1 MSWWNTWLAEPLSS
15 EFMVRALIATV
26 ALSVAAPLAGV
37 WIVSR
42 RMVYLA
48 DAMSHS
54 MLAGVAGAAIL
65 GGSLLVGGLVSALV
79 LALAVSWL
87 VTKARATE
95 DGAIGVAGQALFAL
109 GIIGVSYQ
117 QDPRAL
123 SHVLFGNPLTVTWRD
138 VAVDVVLASLVIVG
152 LVLAKPLLI
161 ATTFDPQHARTV
173 GIRVG
178 VVDVLL
184 LTALAVIVVVGLV
197 TVGVLMAIT
206 LTVAPAVAAR
216 MASDRLDIVLLVSA
230 VLGLVAGIGGLFVSY
245 HASLP
250 TGPAVALAA
259 TLTVVGAY
267 FFRRLRRGLS
277 RAASRHT
284 HSETMVR
291 S

>member
-216 MASDRLDIVLLVSA
+216 MASDRLDSVLFVSA

-267 FFRRLRRGLS
+267 FFRRLRRGVS

>member
-267 FFRRLRRGLS
+267 FFRRLRRGVS

-284 HSETMVR
+284 HSEAMVR

>member
-216 MASDRLDIVLLVSA
+216 MASDRLDSVLFVSA

>member
-138 VAVDVVLASLVIVG
+138 VAVDVVLASLVILG

-216 MASDRLDIVLLVSA
+216 MASDRLDVVLPLSA
-230 VLGLVAGIGGLFVSY
+230 VLGLVAGIGGLFVAY

-250 TGPAVALAA
+250 TGPTVALAA

-267 FFRRLRRGLS
+267 LLRGLRRGVG

-284 HSETMVR
+284 HSKTMVR